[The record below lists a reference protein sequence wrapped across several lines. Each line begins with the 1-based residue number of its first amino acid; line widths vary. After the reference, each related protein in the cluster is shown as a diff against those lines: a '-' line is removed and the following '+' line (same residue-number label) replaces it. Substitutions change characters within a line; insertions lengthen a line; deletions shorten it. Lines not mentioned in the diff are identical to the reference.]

1 MCKWKLVW
9 KSAMFHL
16 RQEMRNP
23 RFLLSFVLAFVLC
36 LMLSDKAVFFAES
49 YGTSMQVFE
58 TFILA
63 FGDGK
68 SIMISTLLLIFL
80 FADLPVKRPA
90 NPLLSYKDHKK
101 YLDMGSAFIC
111 ISCDGFLCTVS
122 SSRDLHHLR

>member
-16 RQEMRNP
+16 RQEMKNP

-80 FADLPVKRPA
+80 FADLPVNNQLTP
-90 NPLLSYKDHKK
+90 Y
-101 YLDMGSAFIC
+101 YLTRITK
-111 ISCDGFLCTVS
+111 ISGYGVSFYMYFL
-122 SSRDLHHLR
+122 

>member
-16 RQEMRNP
+16 RQEMKNP

-58 TFILA
+58 TFILQ
-63 FGDGK
+63 GSQK
-68 SIMISTLLLIFL
+68 ISGYGVSFYMYFL
-80 FADLPVKRPA
+80 
-90 NPLLSYKDHKK
+90 
-101 YLDMGSAFIC
+101 
-111 ISCDGFLCTVS
+111 
-122 SSRDLHHLR
+122 

>member
-1 MCKWKLVW
+1 
-9 KSAMFHL
+9 MFHL

-68 SIMISTLLLIFL
+68 SIMLSTLLLIFL
-80 FADLPVKRPA
+80 FADLPV
-90 NPLLSYKDHKK
+90 NNQLTPLLSYKDHKK
-101 YLDMGSAFIC
+101 YMDLGTAFIC
-111 ISCDGFLCTVS
+111 ISHYRFLCTVPAS
-122 SSRDLHHLR
+122 CNLHHLR